1 MVSEIAFIAGGA
13 LLATGGVLFLTGP
26 KESHTATGIQVA
38 PSVGPRSAG
47 LVVAGG
53 F

>member
-1 MVSEIAFIAGGA
+1 MVSEVAFIAGGA
-13 LLATGGVLFLTGP
+13 LLAAGGVLFLTGP
-26 KESHTATGIQVA
+26 KESAATGIQVA
-38 PSVGPRSAG
+38 PAVGPRSAG